1 MDTDFVEFRKLQ
13 EVGVFSYLI
22 YSLAKSHFNGW
33 GFVKAWMAVF
43 SVPKY
48 LDRVKKI
55 PSVVVNS
62 VETKGFTVHVIC
74 VWFVLLG

>member
-1 MDTDFVEFRKLQ
+1 MDTDFVEFRQFQ
-13 EVGVFSYLI
+13 EVWVFSYLI

-48 LDRVKKI
+48 LDLVKKI
-55 PSVVVNS
+55 PSLAVNS
-62 VETKGFTVHVIC
+62 VKT
-74 VWFVLLG
+74 

>member
-1 MDTDFVEFRKLQ
+1 MDTDFVEFRQ
-13 EVGVFSYLI
+13 FREVGVFSYLI

-48 LDRVKKI
+48 LDQLKKI

-62 VETKGFTVHVIC
+62 VEA
-74 VWFVLLG
+74 

>member
-1 MDTDFVEFRKLQ
+1 MGTGFMEFQQLR

-43 SVPKY
+43 SVPSD

-62 VETKGFTVHVIC
+62 VET
-74 VWFVLLG
+74 